1 MITPAAS
8 GLQRSIMKIMRLAA
22 AAAILLIMV
31 GISAAVRPVNE
42 VRADNVLQ
50 TDARLEG
57 VNIYFTEAGGESSRF
72 ERGDAGISRFAGL
85 LRQLGANLY
94 TLEWRTGFP
103 SDADVIVI
111 AGPQSDFAPDQIA
124 RLWAYVNNGGRLLLL
139 ANPVVETQ
147 RGALPPTSGF
157 FQLMWSDFGLRAR
170 GDLLISDQRGTE
182 TTDPDGVLTA
192 FTTTN
197 TSTQHPITNGIEG
210 DLAFFGARS
219 LEVDAAI
226 QSFVVTPLVF
236 ADPNFYG
243 ETDFARF
250 TRDGVLEY
258 NIGADTP
265 PGLHVVA
272 GAFEDP
278 RTRSRIVLIGDAD
291 FARNG
296 AGFVTAPRY
305 SAAFVY
311 PSNVRFLLNAVSWLA
326 DVEFITLT
334 LPPPGPTETP
344 TITPTPT
351 STPTPSSTPTPT
363 PDLQAAATA
372 TPSAGG

>member
-1 MITPAAS
+1 MRMKLFGIAALLLVVGVVIT
-8 GLQRSIMKIMRLAA
+8 
-22 AAAILLIMV
+22 LI
-31 GISAAVRPVNE
+31 RPVNQA
-42 VRADNVLQ
+42 RADNALQ
-50 TDARLEG
+50 NIPRLEG
-57 VNIYFTEAGGESSRF
+57 VNIYFTEAGGEASRF
-72 ERGDAGISRFAGL
+72 DRGDAGISRFAGL

-103 SDADVIVI
+103 TDADVIVI
-111 AGPQSDFAPDQIA
+111 AGPQSDFTPDQIA

-147 RGALPPTSGF
+147 RGALPATSGF
-157 FQLMWSDFGLRAR
+157 FQLMWADFGLRAL
-170 GDLLISDQRGTE
+170 GDLLINDQRGTD
-182 TTDPDGVLTA
+182 TDDPDGVITA

-197 TSTQHPITNGIEG
+197 ISTQHPITNGVEG
-210 DLAFFGARS
+210 ELAFFGARS
-219 LEVDAAI
+219 LEVDASI

-236 ADPNFYG
+236 ADPDFYG

-250 TRDGVLEY
+250 TREGVLEY
-258 NIGADTP
+258 NIGTDTP
-265 PGLHVVA
+265 PGSRAVA

-278 RTRSRIVLIGDAD
+278 RTNSRMVLIGDAD

-296 AGFVTAPRY
+296 AGFLTAPRY

-311 PSNVRFLLNAVSWLA
+311 PSNVRLLVNAVSWLA
-326 DVEFITLT
+326 DAEPVTLT
-334 LPPPGPTETP
+334 FPPPGPTETP

-351 STPTPSSTPTPT
+351 ETRTPT
-363 PDLQAAATA
+363 PDPQAVATA

>member
-1 MITPAAS
+1 
-8 GLQRSIMKIMRLAA
+8 
-22 AAAILLIMV
+22 MV
-31 GISAAVRPVNE
+31 GISAAVRPASQ
-42 VRADNVLQ
+42 VRADHALQNVP
-50 TDARLEG
+50 RLEG

-72 ERGDAGISRFAGL
+72 DRGDAGISRFAGL

-103 SDADVIVI
+103 SDADLIVI
-111 AGPQSDFAPDQIA
+111 AGPQSDFTPDQIA

-139 ANPVVETQ
+139 ANPVAETQ

-157 FQLMWSDFGLRAR
+157 FQLMWSDFGLRAL
-170 GDLLISDQRGTE
+170 GDLLINDQRGTE

-197 TSTQHPITNGIEG
+197 ISTQHPITNGVEG
-210 DLAFFGARS
+210 ELAFFGARS
-219 LEVDAAI
+219 LEVDASI
-226 QSFVVTPLVF
+226 QLFVVTPLVF

-250 TRDGVLEY
+250 IRDGVLEY
-258 NIGADTP
+258 NIGTDTP
-265 PGLHVVA
+265 PGSRAVA

-278 RTRSRIVLIGDAD
+278 RTGSRMVLIGDAD

-296 AGFVTAPRY
+296 AGFLTAPRY

-311 PSNVRFLLNAVSWLA
+311 PSNVRFLINAVSWLA
-326 DVEFITLT
+326 DAEFVALT
-334 LPPPGPTETP
+334 FPPPGPTETP

-351 STPTPSSTPTPT
+351 ETRTPT
-363 PDLQAAATA
+363 PDPQAAATA